1 MSPRL
6 PASPVVRV
14 ARIVALA
21 ILIGIG
27 ISQAGFRIADWS
39 LSDMDAYWN
48 AGLRLRA
55 GEPLYPSLTDL
66 SAPDVYR
73 YAPWFVAVW
82 VPLTF
87 LPKSVVAVLWSGAL
101 IAAVA
106 FCLRPLVRRDLTS
119 IAAACFVG
127 SFLVWGA
134 SVGNVG
140 PILAAGLMYSLDRRS
155 GPLAVG
161 IAASLKAVPILFVL
175 VYLGRR
181 QWVRAAVGVAV
192 AAVLSASFLLVDLT
206 NYPTAPG
213 DAPSPLY
220 AISPIL
226 LAIFAAGLASVAV
239 ALATRRSPFDRFAAA
254 CTALACLPRIT
265 LLDLPLLLVG
275 VRPEPTRERPPQ

>member
-1 MSPRL
+1 
-6 PASPVVRV
+6 V
-14 ARIVALA
+14 AVA
-21 ILIGIG
+21 ILIGVG

-48 AGLRLRA
+48 AALRLRA
-55 GEPLYPSLTDL
+55 GEPLYPSLADL

-73 YAPWFVAVW
+73 YAPWFAAAW

-87 LPKSVVAVLWSGAL
+87 LPKGVVALLWSVAL
-101 IAAVA
+101 IVGVA
-106 FCLRPLVRRDLTS
+106 LCLRPLIRRDLTS

-127 SFLVWGA
+127 SFLIWGA

-140 PILAAGLMYSLDRRS
+140 PILVAGLMYSLDRRS
-155 GPLAVG
+155 GPVAVG
-161 IAASLKAVPILFVL
+161 IAASLKAVPILFLL

-181 QWVRAAVGVAV
+181 QWGRVTVGVA
-192 AAVLSASFLLVDLT
+192 AAAGLTASFLLVDLT

-226 LAIFAAGLASVAV
+226 YGLFAAGLAAV
-239 ALATRRSPFDRFAAA
+239 AGALAARRSRFDRLAAA
-254 CTALACLPRIT
+254 GGALASLPRIT
-265 LLDLPLLLVG
+265 LFDLPLLLVG
-275 VRPEPTRERPPQ
+275 IRPEATRKDPPP